1 MKVGLG
7 DGPTLLL
14 SVLTL
19 HLISSFFSPQEMV
32 AEFLSSAGA
41 IPRDKHSAS
50 CRRAKEKRKECYREI
65 ITNPI

>member
-1 MKVGLG
+1 MAQ
-7 DGPTLLL
+7 TLLL

-41 IPRDKHSAS
+41 MPR
-50 CRRAKEKRKECYREI
+50 EKQAAL
-65 ITNPI
+65 